1 MYLKVLEKLKQAK
14 AEISRRKELLK
25 INLEA
30 NKLEAKRLA
39 RRTNKQKETR
49 DKPLAKLIN
58 KRRPWLIKLG

>member
-39 RRTNKQKETR
+39 RRTN
-49 DKPLAKLIN
+49 
-58 KRRPWLIKLG
+58 